1 MPPRSAHFN
10 PPAPCGAGLRSA
22 PQGCGAERFQSTRP
36 LRGGTALWV
45 LCDIEALFQ
54 STRPLRGGTRSHVYP
69 TLPTQN
75 FNPPAPCGAGLQL
88 DYMTG
93 AFELFQSTRPLRG
106 GTSRNSLSGCSTSR
120 FQSTRPLRG
129 GTQLTLLGDV
139 VVHISIHPPLA
150 GRDSTSRSEAERRDI
165 SIHPPLA
172 GRDSLRWCRRCP
184 AKYFNPPAPCG
195 AGRLPVVRRS
205 G

>member
-75 FNPPAPCGAGLQL
+75 FNPPAPCGAGHVGMMIQQNET
-88 DYMTG
+88 DFNPPAPCG
-93 AFELFQSTRPLRG
+93 AGLYFVPGMHIEEDFNPPAPCGAGLEFGKVIHRSANFNPPAPCG
-106 GTSRNSLSGCSTSR
+106 AG
-120 FQSTRPLRG
+120 
-129 GTQLTLLGDV
+129 LTCISVNMAML
-139 VVHISIHPPLA
+139 ISIHPPLA
-150 GRDSTSRSEAERRDI
+150 GRDHGDEHGLTDRRD
-165 SIHPPLA
+165 
-172 GRDSLRWCRRCP
+172 
-184 AKYFNPPAPCG
+184 FNPPAPCG
-195 AGRLPVVRRS
+195 AGQRDPVCRA